1 VSKKKKKKGH
11 GGLKF
16 LLFLAIVATLI
27 TTIKIGVG
35 TEAGQRIF
43 GKREDRRIERT
54 TLTPRFAY
62 AAATVQVT
70 VSGIY
75 TNDDGTTLDLTSTK
89 KVSIDRQSGTASK
102 DVEVSRSPS
111 QVSPGV
117 DAVPIGD
124 ITDSYT
130 DILTKDYRYESAAD
144 AGQPW
149 TRYTAEP
156 STYRTEIDPHYI
168 PMIDDIMGFELRD
181 LPPKPLTVDPK
192 SPLHSSLRRA
202 VNSPSPTSSVTRT
215 FSYDMN
221 INTFRRAIPI
231 LASRA
236 GIEIGPETPV
246 TVTIGFDD
254 AGLLRFADVEIS
266 NATAAQIATALGPQQ
281 RVVYHY
287 TFDVTDIS
295 GEPIAIDIP
304 TNYVDAP
311 YDTAPIDSAP
321 VDSTPVAT
329 P

>member
-1 VSKKKKKKGH
+1 MSKKKKKKGH

-16 LLFLAIVATLI
+16 LLFLAIIATLV
-27 TTIKIGVG
+27 TTIKIGAG

-43 GKREDRRIERT
+43 GNREDRRVERT

-70 VSGIY
+70 IAGIY
-75 TNDDGTTLDLTSTK
+75 ANDDGTTVDLTSIK

-102 DVEVSRSPS
+102 EVDVSRSPS

-117 DAVPIGD
+117 DAIPIGD
-124 ITDSYT
+124 IGDSYT
-130 DILTKDYRYESAAD
+130 DILTKDYRYESAID

-156 STYRTEIDPHYI
+156 STYRTELDPHYI

-181 LPPKPLTVDPK
+181 LPPRPLTVDATSGPQ
-192 SPLHSSLRRA
+192 SSLRLA
-202 VNSPSPTSSVTRT
+202 VNSPSATSSVTRM
-215 FSYDMN
+215 FSYDMD

-236 GIEIGPETPV
+236 DIEISPETPV
-246 TVTIGFDD
+246 AVTIGFDD

-266 NATAAQIATALGPQQ
+266 NATATQAATGLGAQRRI
-281 RVVYHY
+281 VYHY

-295 GEPIAIDIP
+295 GEAIAIDVP
-304 TNYVDAP
+304 TDFVDAP
-311 YDTAPIDSAP
+311 DDTAPINSAP
-321 VDSTPVAT
+321 VDATPVAT

>member
-1 VSKKKKKKGH
+1 MSKKKKKGH

-27 TTIKIGVG
+27 TTIKIGAG
-35 TEAGQRIF
+35 TEAGQRIL
-43 GKREDRRIERT
+43 GSREDRRVERIS
-54 TLTPRFAY
+54 LTPRFAY

-70 VSGIY
+70 ISGIY
-75 TNDDGTTLDLTSTK
+75 TNDDGTTVDLTSTK
-89 KVSIDRQSGTASK
+89 KVSIDRQSGTATK

-124 ITDSYT
+124 IDDSYT
-130 DILTKDYRYESAAD
+130 DILTKDYRYESAID

-168 PMIDDIMGFELRD
+168 PMIDDIMGFELRN
-181 LPPKPLTVDPK
+181 LPPKALTVDAQ
-192 SPLHSSLRRA
+192 SGLQSSVRR
-202 VNSPSPTSSVTRT
+202 VVDGPSPISAVTRKY
-215 FSYDMN
+215 SYEMD

-236 GIEIGPETPV
+236 DIEVNPETPV

-266 NATAAQIATALGPQQ
+266 NATATQLAVGLGPQ
-281 RVVYHY
+281 RRIVYHY
-287 TFDVTDIS
+287 KFDVTDIS

-304 TNYVDAP
+304 TDFVDAP
-311 YDTAPIDSAP
+311 DDTAPINSAP
-321 VDSTPVAT
+321 VDTTPVAT